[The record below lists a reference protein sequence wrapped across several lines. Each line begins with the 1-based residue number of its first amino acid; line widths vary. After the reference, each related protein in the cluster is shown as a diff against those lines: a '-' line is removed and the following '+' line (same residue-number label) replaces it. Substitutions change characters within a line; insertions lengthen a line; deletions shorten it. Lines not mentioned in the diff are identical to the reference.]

1 MENED
6 KDDEDEEIEGILKEF
21 DYDGD
26 KTISKQEFINFFLK
40 LKEAQRMKDEAKI
53 EVDRKVWYLYNKLNF
68 FVSVFKFI
76 YRFRI

>member
-6 KDDEDEEIEGILKEF
+6 KDEEDEEIEGILKEF

-40 LKEAQRMKDEAKI
+40 LKETQKMKDEAKI
-53 EVDRKVWYLYNKLNF
+53 EVDRKV
-68 FVSVFKFI
+68 
-76 YRFRI
+76 

>member
-6 KDDEDEEIEGILKEF
+6 TDEQDEEIGSILKEF

-40 LKEAQRMKDEAKI
+40 LKEAQRMKDEAEI
-53 EVDRKVWYLYNKLNF
+53 EVN
-68 FVSVFKFI
+68 
-76 YRFRI
+76 

>member
-40 LKEAQRMKDEAKI
+40 LKEAQRIKDEAKI
-53 EVDRKVWYLYNKLNF
+53 EVDRKV
-68 FVSVFKFI
+68 
-76 YRFRI
+76 